1 MPLRKQNMITQIDA
15 HDFPAGGLAVIV
27 GASGSIGKALFAEIC
42 NSEIFDVVLPLARNS
57 IPMIDLLSEETI
69 LNCSKFIANKT
80 TPLRLVVDATGIL
93 HSPNITPEKSMKA
106 SERKALS
113 TLFQINAIGPL
124 LLMKHFIPLFPRK
137 GKTMFTSLS
146 ARVGSISDNKLGGW
160 YGYRASKAALNQF
173 IRTAAIELK
182 RTHPEGICTAIHP
195 GTVTSPLSQPFAKS
209 GLELFTPKESA
220 QKLFHVIK
228 NSNQNDSGQF
238 FDYEKR
244 KINW

>member
-1 MPLRKQNMITQIDA
+1 MSTQMDA

-93 HSPNITPEKSMKA
+93 HSPNITPEKSIKA
-106 SERKALS
+106 SEGKALS

-195 GTVTSPLSQPFAKS
+195 GTVISPYHSHLQNLGLNYSHRKS
-209 GLELFTPKESA
+209 LPKNYFTLLKT
-220 QKLFHVIK
+220 LIK
-228 NSNQNDSGQF
+228 MIVDNF
-238 FDYEKR
+238 LIMKR
-244 KINW
+244 GRLIGDN

>member
-1 MPLRKQNMITQIDA
+1 MRMDSN
-15 HDFPAGGLAVIV
+15 DFPAGGLAVVI

-42 NSEIFDVVLPLARNS
+42 NSKIFDKVVPLTRSS

-69 LNCSKFIANKT
+69 LNCSKFIAAKT

-93 HSPNITPEKSMKA
+93 HSTNIIPEKSMKA
-106 SERKALS
+106 TDGETLS
-113 TLFQINAIGPL
+113 KLFQINAIGPL
-124 LLMKHFIPLFPRK
+124 LLMKHFIPLFPK
-137 GKTMFTSLS
+137 NGKTIFTSLS

-173 IRTAAIELK
+173 IRTAAVELK

-195 GTVTSPLSQPFAKS
+195 GTVVSTLSQPFSKS
-209 GLELFTPKESA
+209 GLDLFTPGEAA
-220 QKLFHVIK
+220 QKLFDVIK
-228 NSNQNDSGQF
+228 AFNESDSGGF

-244 KINW
+244 KIDW